1 MHHKTIWVT
10 IARWVALL
18 GLLLTLPL
26 IVDSNTVKAAGNFYA
41 VSGSA
46 ADVQTAINTA
56 LASDGGNVYIP
67 SGNWS
72 WSTNTVS
79 WTGNNIKLLGTGA
92 NTTYIYTTGTGAPIS
107 ATGNNTRISGFH
119 LEHADNT
126 GTNGIKILGDSSD
139 FRVDNMRI
147 EGYGSEACIYV
158 TGRYT
163 TGVIDHN
170 YLRARPLDNQG
181 YGIIIRKSTDWWPA
195 SFFPTTEMQETE
207 AVFIEDN
214 TIVNSRHAI
223 AATNGAY
230 YVFRYNYVSGGF
242 GNSSAKV
249 DMHGVVGAATGTR
262 YAEVYNNTI
271 ELPTLTSFSIGPRGG
286 DGVIYD
292 NTVNG
297 YTWAVAFFIES
308 GQGGNYPTDY
318 PIAHQVREY
327 YVWDNGGTRTGEAT
341 VSSLY
346 SSNLYIQKDRDWF
359 NYALDGYTGYT
370 YPHPLTQEVEDE
382 EEVGD
387 EENASDAGTAV
398 LQTVLP
404 IAIAGVII
412 LTVGGLARSPLLMLS
427 GVVIGVLGLAI
438 ILSVLNSIP

>member
-1 MHHKTIWVT
+1 MAKVKKYLL
-10 IARWVALL
+10 IATP
-18 GLLLTLPL
+18 LLLLL
-26 IVDSNTVKAAGNFYA
+26 VVSQSTVNADGDFYA
-41 VSGSA
+41 VTGNAS
-46 ADVQTAINTA
+46 DVQTAVNSA
-56 LASDGGNVYIP
+56 LASGGGNVYIP

-72 WSTNTVS
+72 WGTNTIS
-79 WTGNNIKLLGTGA
+79 WTGNNIKLFGEGS
-92 NTTYIYTTGTGAPIS
+92 NSTYIYTTGTGAPIS

-119 LEHADNT
+119 LEHANNT
-126 GTNGIKILGDSSD
+126 GTNGVRILSNSPN

-158 TGRYT
+158 NGRNT

-170 YLRARPLDNQG
+170 YLRPRPLDNQG
-181 YGIIIRKSTDWWPA
+181 YGVVVRKSTDWWPE
-195 SFFPTTEMQETE
+195 SFFPTTEIQETE

-214 TIVNSRHAI
+214 TFVNARHAVS
-223 AATNGAY
+223 ATNGAY
-230 YVFRYNYVSGGF
+230 YVFRYNYVTGGF

-271 ELPTLTSFSIGPRGG
+271 ELPHTQTSFSIGPRGG
-286 DGVIYD
+286 DGVIYN

-308 GQGGNYPTDY
+308 GQGGDYPNDY
-318 PIAHQVREY
+318 PISHQVREY
-327 YVWDNGGTRTGEAT
+327 YVWNNGGTRTGEAT

-370 YPHPLTQEVEDE
+370 YPHPLTQEE
-382 EEVGD
+382 EEEQ
-387 EENASDAGTAV
+387 EEQNNEESSGDAGTAV
-398 LQTVLP
+398 LRVVLP
-404 IAIAGVII
+404 VAIAGAII
-412 LTVGGLARSPLLMLS
+412 LTAGGLARSPLLILS

-438 ILSVLNSIP
+438 ILAILNSI